1 MTCDCAKFQPIELD
15 RQSINR
21 RIKESKAIRKR
32 LTQVAENPELRIF
45 LFRCPECG
53 QLWQSGHEWNFKDQ
67 EYLFQ
72 VPPIESRDWENESFR
87 QPAAMMIYS
96 AMMRD
101 FFSNNTFECSESQC
115 RSEGCTEL
123 AIRFSVFCRDHHIES
138 LQRRGS
144 LPPTPNGRMF
154 PPYYVESPTNGES
167 GPQE

>member
-1 MTCDCAKFQPIELD
+1 MSCDCTNYQPIELD
-15 RQSINR
+15 RQSINS

-32 LTQVAENPELRIF
+32 MAQIAENPEMRIF

-72 VPPIESRDWENESFR
+72 VPLIEIADWENEPFQ
-87 QPAAMMIYS
+87 QPAAMMIHS

-101 FFSNNTFECSESQC
+101 FFDKNTFDCSDSKC
-115 RSEGCTEL
+115 RTEGCTER
-123 AIRFSVFCRDHHIES
+123 AIRFSAFCRDHHIES

-144 LPPTPNGRMF
+144 LPQKPTGRMF
-154 PPYYVESPTNGES
+154 PPYYVESQKNG
-167 GPQE
+167 